1 MIQPCQ
7 GCGMDLEGAD
17 PQLLE
22 KEQTPEVQA
31 ETWAQNATL

>member
-1 MIQPCQ
+1 
-7 GCGMDLEGAD
+7 MDLEGAD

-22 KEQTPEVQA
+22 KENKPPEVQA